1 MKTTSLLIRLIL
13 FFISVFIIGYIFKTM
28 HWPGRYFMLIFG
40 GVGFS
45 FSLIILSFTF
55 DFKKI
60 ENIIINKSKE
70 IDNVDL

>member
-13 FFISVFIIGYIFKTM
+13 FFLSVFIIGYIFKTM
-28 HWPGRYFMLIFG
+28 HWPGRYFILIFG

-45 FSLIILSFTF
+45 FSLIILSFTL
-55 DFKKI
+55 DLKKI

-70 IDNVDL
+70 IGDGDL

>member
-13 FFISVFIIGYIFKTM
+13 FFLSVFIIGYIFKTM
-28 HWPGRYFMLIFG
+28 HWPGRYFILIFG

-45 FSLIILSFTF
+45 FSLIIFSFTL
-55 DFKKI
+55 DLKKI

-70 IDNVDL
+70 IGDGDL

>member
-28 HWPGRYFMLIFG
+28 HWPGRYFILIFG

-70 IDNVDL
+70 IDDVDL

>member
-1 MKTTSLLIRLIL
+1 MKTASLLIRLIL

-28 HWPGRYFMLIFG
+28 HWPGRYFILIFG

>member
-13 FFISVFIIGYIFKTM
+13 FFLSVFIIGYIFKTI
-28 HWPGRYFMLIFG
+28 HWPGRYFILIFG

-45 FSLIILSFTF
+45 FSLIILSFTL
-55 DFKKI
+55 DLKKI

>member
-1 MKTTSLLIRLIL
+1 MKTASLLIRLIL

-28 HWPGRYFMLIFG
+28 HWPGRYFILIFG

-70 IDNVDL
+70 IDDVDL

>member
-13 FFISVFIIGYIFKTM
+13 FFLSVFIIGYIFKTM
-28 HWPGRYFMLIFG
+28 HWPGRYFILIFG

-55 DFKKI
+55 DLKKI

-70 IDNVDL
+70 IGDVDL

>member
-28 HWPGRYFMLIFG
+28 HWPGRYFILIFG

-45 FSLIILSFTF
+45 FSLIILSFTL
-55 DFKKI
+55 DLKKI

-70 IDNVDL
+70 IGDVDL

>member
-13 FFISVFIIGYIFKTM
+13 FFLSVFIIGYIFKTM
-28 HWPGRYFMLIFG
+28 HWPGRYFILIFG

-45 FSLIILSFTF
+45 FSLIILSFTL
-55 DFKKI
+55 DLKKI

-70 IDNVDL
+70 IGDVDL